1 MFFFEV
7 PEFLEMIDALAAYCS
22 GDEVSAALAPPV
34 LPKNLSYLAPQ
45 RQTSRDDFPRT
56 LPYYTAGFT

>member
-1 MFFFEV
+1 MFFED
-7 PEFLEMIDALAAYCS
+7 PEFLEFLEAMAAYCS
-22 GDEVSAALAPPV
+22 GDEESTDLAPPV
-34 LPKNLSYLAPQ
+34 PPKNLSYLAPQ